1 MFVYHRRSSR
11 FVGVTIHPLNI
22 LRNLEPEIAAQE
34 IKKYEGREQLLEAR
48 VPPLDCLWN
57 DVIHCSPVH
66 PKLIL
71 GAMCEVG
78 FEIQTLRYFE
88 IPVERLAAAQTII
101 FCSRIG
107 QREHSSD
114 QYLEFTET
122 NLDACQELPDA
133 TRAYY
138 QSCWKQ
144 GHSPLT
150 FAGVPHVL
158 FRGSLDTSKIKTFEV

>member
-11 FVGVTIHPLNI
+11 FTGSILHPLNL
-22 LRNLEPEIAAQE
+22 LRNLEPEIAARE
-34 IKKYEGREQLLEAR
+34 IKKYEGRKQLLEAR
-48 VPPLDCLWN
+48 IPPLGCLWN

-71 GAMCEVG
+71 GAMREIG
-78 FEIQTLRYFE
+78 FDIQTLRYFE
-88 IPVERLAAAQTII
+88 IPVAQLTAAQTIV

-107 QREHSSD
+107 QREHSLD
-114 QYLEFTET
+114 QYLEFNET
-122 NLDACQELPDA
+122 NLEACQELPDA

-138 QSCWKQ
+138 QSCRDEGQ
-144 GHSPLT
+144 LPLT

-158 FRGSLDTSKIKTFEV
+158 FRGSLDMARVNVVEV

>member
-11 FVGVTIHPLNI
+11 FTGNVLHPLNV
-22 LRNLEPEIAAQE
+22 LRQLEPEIAARE

-71 GAMCEVG
+71 GAMREIG
-78 FEIQTLRYFE
+78 FEIPTVKYFE
-88 IPVERLAAAQTII
+88 IPVEHLGVSQTII

-107 QREHSSD
+107 QRQHSLD
-114 QYLEFTET
+114 QYLEFNEI

-133 TRAYY
+133 TRIYY
-138 QSCWKQ
+138 QSCRDEARL
-144 GHSPLT
+144 PLT

-158 FRGSLDTSKIKTFEV
+158 FRGSIDVTGIGVIEI